1 MERTLLVED
10 HASFCHTLAVV
21 FDGEPEF
28 KILAQTDTAAGAC
41 EVLDGLG
48 GIGARVSGDSVVK
61 ITPLDYLQA

>member
-1 MERTLLVED
+1 VERTLLVED

-48 GIGARVSGDSVVK
+48 GHRRESIRR
-61 ITPLDYLQA
+61 